1 MSLLQLGQESD
12 KLRAR
17 NRDAVALLMQL
28 VSDGRDQEILGGS
41 SRVPG
46 GCWTPNLQLLWG
58 SEPSP
63 HSHLPSGGLDVGAA
77 HPPALDWYSGSAG
90 PARQS
95 NLNANVSIC
104 GSGSEA
110 SGEGAPSSACMGAK
124 GETEA

>member
-63 HSHLPSGGLDVGAA
+63 HSRLPSGGLDVGAA

-90 PARQS
+90 PAKQFKCKCF
-95 NLNANVSIC
+95 NLWLGLRSIRG
-104 GSGSEA
+104 GSTQLCLYG
-110 SGEGAPSSACMGAK
+110 GK
-124 GETEA
+124 RRN